1 MFEGILQ
8 GEKNVVCLI
17 VFQRNI
23 DVSEKTVLC
32 KANQDLIFILDEGL
46 EACWTIVVVIGILF
60 GGLEVNQV

>member
-46 EACWTIVVVIGILF
+46 EAC
-60 GGLEVNQV
+60 